1 MRRSL
6 LANFVILAVTV
17 AIVAGAFASFQRKR
31 SSFERIDF
39 TFTRDNGV
47 VVVKA
52 VDPGSSAEA
61 SGLRPGDQIW
71 LIGDTPSNE
80 IEGLQKTLRRI
91 GQKVPLIVARQV
103 GHQTKTVRLNYLV
116 PELKIDYAY
125 LILSFIGFLYL
136 AIGLFTLFRGGRTE
150 STLFFFVTLLSF
162 IVYVYTPAGDI
173 DRTYKI
179 LQAVEEFAT
188 ILLPPLTLNFFLVF
202 PRPIVRHQRLI
213 AAMYIPPALLA
224 AWDLD
229 LLLLGN
235 RLAVATPYRS
245 FELIR
250 HWELVH
256 FAIYFTLAI
265 VALAYTYRMAAAV
278 GKKQIKW
285 IYLGMALGFVPF
297 LLVYLVPYLVIG
309 SVKPIYST
317 ISILPLALIP
327 LAFAVSILKYKL
339 WDVEVVIKEILAY
352 SVTFIFGMIAF
363 STINLILSHVIEE
376 RSALERNFLAFTS
389 GLLIAGVLIPVKG
402 RIESVIEMFVY
413 RDSYKHRRAI
423 AEFAQELATFH
434 DVHELISMMRER
446 LRDALGLQKMNLFT
460 REGPSLVIYDAEADI
475 PRRSTIIE
483 FGAMPSEGPLV
494 LTEPRL
500 PEGSEL
506 PWQLLRAGYR
516 YLFPLRNRGELQGL
530 LLLGTKRNEEP
541 LSRDDLHLVE
551 SLCAPVALAIENS
564 RLYGR
569 LRRQLEEIRALKEYN
584 ENIIESSSSAIA
596 VVSFDG
602 TVLTANHAFWELL
615 GGVVPGE
622 VPIEAIDEPIA
633 TLFPP
638 YDEMRRTKARSITTT
653 FTNRNGE
660 DKEVTITASPLN
672 AEEPDGARVLVI
684 GDITERVRLERE
696 LQDKERLASLGLLAA
711 GVAHEVNTPLTG
723 ISSYAQLLL
732 ADTQPDDPRY
742 RLLKK
747 MEAQSFRASHL
758 VNNLLDLIA
767 NRPRSREMVNI
778 AALIA
783 ATVTLHEDLFT
794 PRNIQVHV
802 GPVIDTEVQGNFHDL
817 QQVLTNILLN
827 ARDAVAYGGNIW
839 ISAEENGSKI
849 SIRIKDDGKGIA
861 ADMIGKIFEPLVTTK
876 RGQGGTGLGLAIIRR
891 ILHASDGDVTVEST
905 PGQGAE
911 FTITLPKTSGLVDQS
926 IGRTETDDDAIEEP
940 IEPLIH

>member
-1 MRRSL
+1 MRRSF
-6 LANFVILAVTV
+6 LANLVILAVTV

-39 TFTRDNGV
+39 TFTRDSGV
-47 VVVKA
+47 IVVKT
-52 VDPGSSAEA
+52 VDAGSGAET
-61 SGLRPGDQIW
+61 SGLRAGDQIL
-71 LIGDTPSNE
+71 LIGETPSTE

-91 GQKVPLIVARQV
+91 GQKVPLVVQR
-103 GHQTKTVRLNYLV
+103 GTELRRLDYLV

-136 AIGLFTLFRGGRTE
+136 AIGIFTLFRGGRTE
-150 STLFFFVTLLSF
+150 STLFFFITLLSF

-173 DRTYKI
+173 DATYKL

-202 PRPIVRHQRLI
+202 PRPIVRYQRLI

-224 AWDLD
+224 AWDFD
-229 LLLLGN
+229 LLVLGN
-235 RLAVATPYRS
+235 RLAIAPPYRS
-245 FELIR
+245 LLLIQ

-256 FAIYFTLAI
+256 FAIYFTLAV
-265 VALAYTYRMAAAV
+265 VALAYTYKTAAAV

-297 LLVYLVPYLVIG
+297 LLVYLVPYLVSG
-309 SVKPIYST
+309 SVKPIYAT

-446 LRDALGLQKMNLFT
+446 LRDALGLQRMNLFT
-460 REGPSLVIYDAEADI
+460 REGASLVIYDAESEI
-475 PRRSTIIE
+475 PRRATIVE

-494 LTEPRL
+494 LTDPRL
-500 PEGSEL
+500 PESSEL
-506 PWQLLRAGYR
+506 PWLLLRAGYR

-596 VVSFDG
+596 VVAFDG

-615 GGVVPGE
+615 GGVGPSE
-622 VPIEAIDEPIA
+622 VIDEPIA

-638 YDEMRRTKARSITTT
+638 YDEMRRTKARSITTN
-653 FTNRNGE
+653 FLNRNGE

-672 AEEPDGARVLVI
+672 ADEPDGARVLVI

-732 ADTQPDDPRY
+732 ADTDENDPRY

-767 NRPRSREMVNI
+767 NRPRSREIVNI
-778 AALIA
+778 PALID
-783 ATVTLHEDLFT
+783 ATVTLHEDLFR
-794 PRNIQVHV
+794 PKNIQVHV
-802 GPVIDTEVQGNFHDL
+802 APMADAEVQGNFHDL

-827 ARDAVAYGGNIW
+827 ARDAVTDGGNIW
-839 ISAEENGSKI
+839 ITAEENGPNI
-849 SIRIKDDGKGIA
+849 VIRIRDDGKGIA
-861 ADMIGKIFEPLVTTK
+861 PDMIGRIFEPLVTTK
-876 RGQGGTGLGLAIIRR
+876 RGQGGTGLGLAITRR
-891 ILHASDGDVTVEST
+891 ILHASDGEITVEST
-905 PGQGAE
+905 PGHGAE
-911 FTITLPKTSGLVDQS
+911 FTITLPRQRIATTQDVE
-926 IGRTETDDDAIEEP
+926 TESVAP
-940 IEPLIH
+940 N

>member
-1 MRRSL
+1 
-6 LANFVILAVTV
+6 
-17 AIVAGAFASFQRKR
+17 
-31 SSFERIDF
+31 
-39 TFTRDNGV
+39 
-47 VVVKA
+47 
-52 VDPGSSAEA
+52 
-61 SGLRPGDQIW
+61 
-71 LIGDTPSNE
+71 
-80 IEGLQKTLRRI
+80 
-91 GQKVPLIVARQV
+91 
-103 GHQTKTVRLNYLV
+103 VRY
-116 PELKIDYAY
+116 
-125 LILSFIGFLYL
+125 
-136 AIGLFTLFRGGRTE
+136 R
-150 STLFFFVTLLSF
+150 
-162 IVYVYTPAGDI
+162 
-173 DRTYKI
+173 
-179 LQAVEEFAT
+179 
-188 ILLPPLTLNFFLVF
+188 
-202 PRPIVRHQRLI
+202 RLI

-224 AWDLD
+224 AWDFD
-229 LLLLGN
+229 LLVLGN
-235 RLAVATPYRS
+235 RLAIAAPYRS
-245 FELIR
+245 LLLIQ

-256 FAIYFTLAI
+256 FAIYFTLAV
-265 VALAYTYRMAAAV
+265 VALAYTYRTAAAV

-423 AEFAQELATFH
+423 TEFAQELATFH
-434 DVHELISMMRER
+434 DIHELISMMRER
-446 LRDALGLQKMNLFT
+446 LRDALGLQRMNLFT
-460 REGPSLVIYDAEADI
+460 REGTSLVIYDAEAEI
-475 PRRSTIIE
+475 PRRASIVE
-483 FGAMPSEGPLV
+483 FGAMPAEGPLV
-494 LTEPRL
+494 LTDPRL

-596 VVSFDG
+596 VVAFDG
-602 TVLTANHAFWELL
+602 TVLTANHAFWELI
-615 GGVVPGE
+615 GGIGPGE
-622 VPIEAIDEPIA
+622 VIDEPMA

-638 YDEMRRTKARSITTT
+638 YDEMRRTKARSITTN
-653 FTNRNGE
+653 FENRNGE
-660 DKEVTITASPLN
+660 EKEVTITASPLN
-672 AEEPDGARVLVI
+672 ADEPDGARVLVI

-742 RLLKK
+742 LLLKK

-767 NRPRSREMVNI
+767 NRPRSREIVNI
-778 AALIA
+778 PALIA
-783 ATVTLHEDLFT
+783 ETVALHEDLFK
-794 PRNIQVHV
+794 PKNIHVHV
-802 GPVIDTEVQGNFHDL
+802 APMDDSDVQGNFHEL
-817 QQVLTNILLN
+817 QQVLTNVLLN
-827 ARDAVAYGGNIW
+827 ARDAVSDEGNIW
-839 ISAEENGSKI
+839 ISAEENGPRI
-849 SIRIKDDGKGIA
+849 AIRIKDDGKGIP
-861 ADMIGKIFEPLVTTK
+861 ADIIDRIFEPLVTTR
-876 RGQGGTGLGLAIIRR
+876 RGQGGTGLGLAITRR

-905 PGQGAE
+905 PGAGAE
-911 FTITLPKTSGLVDQS
+911 FTITLPRRGSGLVDQS
-926 IGRTETDDDAIEEP
+926 INRSESPRPVLAASDPDP
-940 IEPLIH
+940 RIH

>member
-1 MRRSL
+1 MRRSF
-6 LANFVILAVTV
+6 LANLVILALTV

-39 TFTRDNGV
+39 TFTRDSGV
-47 VVVKA
+47 IVVKT

-61 SGLRPGDQIW
+61 SGLRAGDQIL
-71 LIGDTPSNE
+71 LIGETPSTE

-91 GQKVPLIVARQV
+91 GQKVPMVVHRGAAL
-103 GHQTKTVRLNYLV
+103 HRLDYLV

-136 AIGLFTLFRGGRTE
+136 AIGIFTLFRGGRTE

-173 DRTYKI
+173 DATYKL

-202 PRPIVRHQRLI
+202 PRPIVRYQRLI

-224 AWDLD
+224 AWDFD
-229 LLLLGN
+229 LLVLGN
-235 RLAVATPYRS
+235 RLAIAAPYRS
-245 FELIR
+245 FLLIQ

-256 FAIYFTLAI
+256 FAIYFTLAV
-265 VALAYTYRMAAAV
+265 VALAYTYRTAAAV

-285 IYLGMALGFVPF
+285 IYLGMSLGFVPF
-297 LLVYLVPYLVIG
+297 MLIYLVPYLVSG
-309 SVKPIYST
+309 TVKPIYAT

-446 LRDALGLQKMNLFT
+446 LRDALGLQRMNLFT
-460 REGPSLVIYDAEADI
+460 REGASLVIYDAEHEI
-475 PRRSTIIE
+475 PRRATIVE
-483 FGAMPSEGPLV
+483 FGAMPAEGPLV
-494 LTEPRL
+494 LTDPRL
-500 PEGSEL
+500 PERSEL
-506 PWQLLRAGYR
+506 PWQLLRSGYR

-596 VVSFDG
+596 VVAFDG

-615 GGVVPGE
+615 GGVGPGE
-622 VPIEAIDEPIA
+622 VIDEPIE

-638 YDEMRRTKARSITTT
+638 YDEMRRTKARSITTN
-653 FTNRNGE
+653 FLNRNGE
-660 DKEVTITASPLN
+660 EKEVTITASPLN

-767 NRPRSREMVNI
+767 NRPRSREIVDI
-778 AALIA
+778 RALIDV
-783 ATVTLHEDLFT
+783 TVNLHEDLFK
-794 PRNIQVHV
+794 PKNIRVHV
-802 GPVIDTEVQGNFHDL
+802 ARTSDAQVQGNFHDL
-817 QQVLTNILLN
+817 QQVLTNVLLN
-827 ARDAVAYGGNIW
+827 ARDAVADGGNIW
-839 ISAEENGSKI
+839 IGAEENGANVVIK
-849 SIRIKDDGKGIA
+849 IKDDGKGIA
-861 ADMIGKIFEPLVTTK
+861 PDMIGRIFEPLVTTK
-876 RGQGGTGLGLAIIRR
+876 RGQGGTGLGLAITRR
-891 ILHASDGDVTVEST
+891 IVHASDGEVTVEST
-905 PGQGAE
+905 PGNGAE
-911 FTITLPKTSGLVDQS
+911 FTITLPRQRIATTQDVE
-926 IGRTETDDDAIEEP
+926 TESVAP
-940 IEPLIH
+940 N

>member
-6 LANFVILAVTV
+6 LTNFVILGVTV

-39 TFTRDNGV
+39 TFTRDKGV
-47 VVVKA
+47 VVVKG
-52 VDPGSSAEA
+52 VDTGSGAET
-61 SGLRPGDQIW
+61 SGLRAGDQIW

-91 GQKVPLIVARQV
+91 GQKVPMVVQRE
-103 GHQTKTVRLNYLV
+103 GRTFRLTYLV

-136 AIGLFTLFRGGRTE
+136 AIGLFTLYRGGRRE

-173 DRTYKI
+173 DFSYKV
-179 LQAVEEFAT
+179 LQLVEELST

-202 PRPIVRHQRLI
+202 PRPIVRNRGLI
-213 AAMYIPPALLA
+213 AAMYLPPALLA
-224 AWDLD
+224 AWDFD
-229 LLLLGN
+229 LLVLGN
-235 RLAVATPYRS
+235 RLAIAAPYRS
-245 FELIR
+245 LLLIQR
-250 HWELVH
+250 WELLH
-256 FAIYFTLAI
+256 FAVYFTLAV
-265 VALAYTYRMAAAV
+265 VALAYTYRTAAAV
-278 GKKQIKW
+278 GRKQIKW

-402 RIESVIEMFVY
+402 RIESVIEMLVY

-446 LRDALGLQKMNLFT
+446 LRDALGLQRMNLFT
-460 REGPSLVIYDAEADI
+460 REGASLVIYDAEAGI
-475 PRRSTIIE
+475 PRRAPIVD

-494 LTEPRL
+494 LTDPRL

-506 PWQLLRAGYR
+506 PWQLLRTGYR

-596 VVSFDG
+596 VVASDG
-602 TVLTANHAFWELL
+602 TVLTANHAFWELI
-615 GGVVPGE
+615 GGIGPAAVPL
-622 VPIEAIDEPIA
+622 EASEEPIA

-638 YDEMRRTKARSITTT
+638 YDEMCRTKARSITTT
-653 FTNRNGE
+653 FENRNGE
-660 DKEVTITASPLN
+660 EKEITITASPLN

-684 GDITERVRLERE
+684 GDITDRVRLERE

-767 NRPRSREMVNI
+767 NRPRSIEIVNI
-778 AALIA
+778 PALIT
-783 ATVTLHEDLFT
+783 ATVALHEDLFK
-794 PRNIQVHV
+794 PKNIHVHIAPMN
-802 GPVIDTEVQGNFHDL
+802 PVEVQGNAQEL

-827 ARDAVAYGGNIW
+827 ARDAVSDGGNIW
-839 ISAEENGSKI
+839 ISAEKQVHAVSI
-849 SIRIKDDGKGIA
+849 SIKDDGKGIP
-861 ADMIGKIFEPLVTTK
+861 ADIIDRIFEPLVTTR
-876 RGQGGTGLGLAIIRR
+876 RGQGGTGLGLAITKR
-891 ILHASDGDVTVEST
+891 ILDAANGVVTVEST
-905 PGQGAE
+905 PGAGAT
-911 FTITLPKTSGLVDQS
+911 FTITLPGRSGSAEHSGNGAGSPETV
-926 IGRTETDDDAIEEP
+926 RTGSD
-940 IEPLIH
+940 PLIH